1 MGQHGQHYSKNKT
14 IKINYLQ
21 KTVMEK
27 PTKLQETE
35 LQELRNFQTQSE
47 KLIAQLGQLSFR
59 KLQIEK
65 EEKYLKQTF
74 EQIITAEVE
83 LSKKLKETYG
93 DIQIDLKEG
102 DIIYS

>member
-1 MGQHGQHYSKNKT
+1 
-14 IKINYLQ
+14 
-21 KTVMEK
+21 MEK

-35 LQELRNFQTQSE
+35 LQELRNFQNQSE
-47 KLIAQLGQLSFR
+47 SLIAQLGQLSFK

-65 EEKYLKQTF
+65 EEQYLKQTF
-74 EQIITAEVE
+74 EQIVTAEIE

>member
-1 MGQHGQHYSKNKT
+1 
-14 IKINYLQ
+14 
-21 KTVMEK
+21 MEK

-35 LQELRNFQTQSE
+35 LQELRDFQNQSE
-47 KLIAQLGQLSFR
+47 SLIAQLGQLSFR

-65 EEKYLKQTF
+65 EEQYLKQAF
-74 EQIITAEVE
+74 EQIVSAETE